1 LTKLSV
7 PRKSSWYIIIAV
19 FYKNGYFHT
28 SNRIVGRMELIHRTK
43 PTILLRRTNNI
54 SEIELSH
61 MIKVSKIGTQKF
73 LRDMEEVRRIEKV
86 KANRT

>member
-1 LTKLSV
+1 
-7 PRKSSWYIIIAV
+7 
-19 FYKNGYFHT
+19 
-28 SNRIVGRMELIHRTK
+28 MELIHRTK